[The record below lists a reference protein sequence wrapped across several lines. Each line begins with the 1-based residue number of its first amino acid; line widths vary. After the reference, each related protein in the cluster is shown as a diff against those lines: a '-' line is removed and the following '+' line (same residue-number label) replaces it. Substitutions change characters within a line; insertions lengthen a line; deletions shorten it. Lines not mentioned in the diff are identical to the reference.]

1 MYKQVEFTREEL
13 HAKVWPQ
20 PLLAI
25 AREIGVSDVALGKA
39 CRKAKIPLPGRGYW
53 AAMKAGKKIEA
64 LSLPPIGEDQS
75 EYVQFAVLEDPPVR
89 VPSVPVQPLP
99 KVAVPDRLY
108 KPHPLVAE
116 FKAAAKESEEYKG
129 VIGLNFEKYLRIR
142 TSKAQLARASILM
155 DTLLKEFERI
165 GLKVRIGGER
175 VETELILKEGR
186 VSFRLDER
194 TTRRE
199 PPPKP
204 VRKGRHEPSY
214 DWGPKYIMAGTGE
227 FTLSFNEYRLRGCR
241 HTWKDK
247 RGVPIESVLHEVLE
261 SVLSWE
267 AVLKEQRLE
276 AEQQKAKA
284 EAAEKRRVEAARSQ
298 EILRRQRAR
307 LVGNLEAWERA
318 QRLRQL
324 AHEVKRSQPNSSETA
339 AWLAWARAQI
349 TLLDPTESGLHQLLD
364 LDVELEPY
372 FSGYS
377 AWNKAPEDWWSK
389 GSH

>member
-13 HAKVWPQ
+13 HAKVWAR
-20 PLLAI
+20 PLLVI

-53 AAMKAGKKIEA
+53 AAMKAGKKIESM
-64 LSLPPIGEDQS
+64 SLPPIGEDQPG
-75 EYVQFAVLEDPPVR
+75 YVRFSVLQDPPIR
-89 VPSVPVQPLP
+89 VPAVPVQSLP
-99 KVAVPDRLY
+99 KVAIPDRLY

-116 FKAAAKESEEYKG
+116 FKAAAKQGEEYNG
-129 VIGLNFEKYLRIR
+129 VIGLNFQRDLRIR
-142 TSKAQLARASILM
+142 TSKAQLSRVSILM
-155 DTLLKEFERI
+155 DILLKEFERI
-165 GLKVRIGGER
+165 GLKVQVGGER

-204 VRKGRHEPSY
+204 VRKGRNESSY
-214 DWGPKYIMAGTGE
+214 DWGPKYIMVGTGE

-247 RGVPIESVLHEVLE
+247 RGVPLESVLHEVLE
-261 SVLSWE
+261 TVPSWE

-276 AEQQKAKA
+276 AERQKAKA
-284 EAAEKRRVEAARSQ
+284 EAAEKRRVKAAREQ

-307 LVGNLEAWERA
+307 LVSNLEAWERA
-318 QRLRQL
+318 HRLRLLVQ
-324 AHEVKRSQPNSSETA
+324 AVENSQPNSSEKA
-339 AWLAWARAQI
+339 AWLEWAKAQI
-349 TLLDPTESGLHQLLD
+349 SLLDPTESGLHELLD
-364 LDVELEPY
+364 LEVELEPY

-377 AWNKAPEDWWSK
+377 SWNKAPQDWWSIE
-389 GSH
+389 SD

>member
-1 MYKQVEFTREEL
+1 MRNTR
-13 HAKVWPQ
+13 
-20 PLLAI
+20 
-25 AREIGVSDVALGKA
+25 
-39 CRKAKIPLPGRGYW
+39 
-53 AAMKAGKKIEA
+53 
-64 LSLPPIGEDQS
+64 
-75 EYVQFAVLEDPPVR
+75 
-89 VPSVPVQPLP
+89 
-99 KVAVPDRLY
+99 
-108 KPHPLVAE
+108 
-116 FKAAAKESEEYKG
+116 G

-142 TSKAQLARASILM
+142 TSRAQLSRASILV
-155 DTLLKEFERI
+155 DTLLKEFERL

-175 VETELILKEGR
+175 FETELILKEGR

-204 VRKGRHEPSY
+204 VKKGRHEPSY

-227 FTLSFNEYRLRGCR
+227 FTLSFSEYRLTGCR

-261 SVLSWE
+261 SVPSWE

-276 AEQQKAKA
+276 AERQKAIA
-284 EAAEKRRVEAARSQ
+284 EAAEKRRVEAARAQ

-307 LVGNLEAWERA
+307 LVENLEAWERA
-318 QRLRQL
+318 QCLRRLAQ
-324 AHEVKRSQPNSSETA
+324 AVEQGQSSPETT
-339 AWLAWARAQI
+339 AWLEWASAQI
-349 TLLDPTESGLHQLLD
+349 NLLDPTESGLHQLLD